1 MVALD
6 RRLMIVVSVVLALAL
21 VGLATLSLQ
30 LSTQKPQAG
39 ISVSILDSR
48 GRCGEGEPA
57 VKLLESEGE
66 YVVVGFEE
74 PVANPCYRHVI
85 EEVEVIQGEPL
96 RIIVKLRLEK
106 TSEVCIQCLGL
117 VETRLRIGRLSDG
130 AVITVN
136 GLEIAV

>member
-1 MVALD
+1 MV
-6 RRLMIVVSVVLALAL
+6 S
-21 VGLATLSLQ
+21 
-30 LSTQKPQAG
+30 
-39 ISVSILDSR
+39 
-48 GRCGEGEPA
+48 
-57 VKLLESEGE
+57 
-66 YVVVGFEE
+66 FEE